1 MKRRLRKE
9 ENHNILSS
17 FPTIKMLEEAIL
29 FFASNDTDINY
40 NKDNNVFLVIY
51 MTPFPVR
58 DDGGSIDSVGFR
70 EEKVTIDFQQAY
82 KSWLDMNEIFRTND
96 YEAIA
101 PTPWVMPKA
110 ERGADFDIDDLPF

>member
-1 MKRRLRKE
+1 MKRKLRKE

-17 FPTIKMLEEAIL
+17 FPTIKMLEDAIL
-29 FFASNDTDINY
+29 FFAPNDTDINY
-40 NKDNNVFLVIY
+40 NKENNVFLVVY
-51 MTPFPVR
+51 MVPFPVR

-82 KSWLDMNEIFRTND
+82 KYWLDMIEIFRTND

-101 PTPWVMPKA
+101 PTPWVMPRA
-110 ERGADFDIDDLPF
+110 ERGADFDIDLPF